1 MPYRDGDECETFRN
15 VVVVDKRPASAQEKS
30 VKCRFKDGSER
41 FVARSQVPSYQT
53 FPDDGTPFEL
63 EVSAWMVATW
73 VEADKVPD
81 EVVKI
86 ADVVCLRES
95 NKTIE
100 VKSSKGMVTRSNAL
114 FVRLPSGE
122 EAWCPG
128 KGINGDS
135 PVRSDGD
142 RGELWLAPWCAKL
155 KNWHA
160 SPSGAT
166 NGPPARSQEARRD
179 AWSDS
184 PKADSIADDLRS
196 AVESID
202 LDKLP
207 F

>member
-1 MPYRDGDECETFRN
+1 MPYRDGDEVETFRD
-15 VVVVDKRPASAQEKS
+15 VIVVDTRKPSEQTKS
-30 VKCRFKDGSER
+30 VKCRFTDGRER
-41 FVARSQVPSYQT
+41 FVSRQWVPSYQQ
-53 FPDDGTPFEL
+53 FPDDGGKFEL
-63 EVSAWMVATW
+63 EVSSFMVGLWAKNDSEP
-73 VEADKVPD
+73 VQ
-81 EVVKI
+81 VVKI

-95 NKTIE
+95 RDSIDIPNPP
-100 VKSSKGMVTRSNAL
+100 KGTVRRPKAL
-114 FVRLPSGE
+114 QVRLPSGE

-128 KGINGDS
+128 LGISPDS
-135 PVRSDGD
+135 PVRADGD

-184 PKADSIADDLRS
+184 PRVDSISDDLRGGV
-196 AVESID
+196 AD
-202 LDKLP
+202 DDDPLP